1 MNTPFPNGENKMENF
16 LNNQTIKFATT
27 PAQNDMLNFV
37 KVHHHY
43 FGYTGEVTTK
53 TSRATISNPI
63 EMREAILILGESNK
77 CVARKLVGLIDI
89 ALAPS
94 VRAYHDSKQQSRI
107 QALVENVDIELTA
120 KKVAASN
127 IEASLPSSSDLS
139 LDALVAFYK

>member
-1 MNTPFPNGENKMENF
+1 MENF

-37 KVHHHY
+37 KLHHLY
-43 FGYTGEVTTK
+43 FGYAGEVNTK
-53 TSRATISNPI
+53 RSRATISNPI

-94 VRAYHDSKQQSRI
+94 VREYHSSKQQSRI
-107 QALVENVDIELTA
+107 QALIDNVDVELTA
-120 KKVAASN
+120 KSVATSN
-127 IEASLPSSSDLS
+127 IEASLLSNSDLS
-139 LDALVAFYK
+139 LDALVAVYK